1 MKKIRRKVN
10 KPLLYFVFFVFAS
23 VTVGYAA
30 LSTTLSIT
38 GKGTLSKNSWDIHFE
53 NLVIVDNG
61 ASAVTTAPTIDSTKT
76 KVSFNI
82 TLSKPGD
89 SYEFTV
95 DAVNKGTIDAMLSG
109 FSATSLTT
117 NQQKYLTYTVTYG
130 DGATI
135 STKDYLKKGTSET
148 IRVRVRFRDDLTA
161 TDLPSSAETLNLIAT
176 LTYVQADST
185 AKARS
190 TPSILCKRATT
201 LHTTMCQGAP
211 CLDAGYRIES
221 THLEVGKEITYGQL
235 GTSGKLAA
243 GDAFDCDVNGDGT
256 YDSSTERFYYLT
268 DLDSNTATL
277 IYYNF
282 TYGENNTNGLMPPS
296 IYYNNNNDLAYQTK
310 NGPVTAKNSLPSITD
325 WSNVSLVKPI
335 RNITNGSGTT
345 IVQNFSYS
353 GYAARLVSRNEI
365 LASCPNASTLNGVFA
380 CVFLLE
386 SSTFDSPSAIPP
398 LYILTETVYDD
409 STPYT
414 INAADGQLQNS
425 TSGGLKPV
433 IEVPKSRISY

>member
-61 ASAVTTAPTIDSTKT
+61 ASVVTTAPTIDSTKT

-89 SYEFTV
+89 TYEFTV

-117 NQQKYLTYTVTYG
+117 DQQKYLTYTVTYS

-148 IRVRVRFRDDLTA
+148 IRVRVRFKDDLSA
-161 TDLPSSAETLNLIAT
+161 TDLPSSAETLNLTAT
-176 LTYVQADST
+176 FVYVQADST
-185 AKARS
+185 AKERAK
-190 TPSILCKRATT
+190 PSILCIRDNTATSED
-201 LHTTMCQGAP
+201 LM
-211 CLDAGYRIES
+211 
-221 THLEVGKEITYGQL
+221 L
-235 GTSGKLAA
+235 GDKLY
-243 GDAFDCDVNGDGT
+243 CDVNGDGT
-256 YDSSTERFYYLT
+256 YNESTEIFYYLK
-268 DLDSNTATL
+268 DLDSDSTSAVL
-277 IYYNF
+277 IY
-282 TYGENNTNGLMPPS
+282 NNVTSSDYVAYSKTNTL
-296 IYYNNNNDLAYQTK
+296 
-310 NGPVTAKNSLPSITD
+310 NGPTIASKYLPTISE
-325 WSNVSLVKPI
+325 WPNVSLTKAI
-335 RNITNGSGTT
+335 RDIKSQDSDFIIKGFN
-345 IVQNFSYS
+345 YS
-353 GYAARLVSRNEI
+353 GYAARLPSLSEVESCANE
-365 LASCPNASTLNGVFA
+365 SNCPITGVIWLETPNTQSNALYLFA
-380 CVFLLE
+380 
-386 SSTFDSPSAIPP
+386 PSLGYNQIR
-398 LYILTETVYDD
+398 YDD
-409 STPYT
+409 V
-414 INAADGQLQNS
+414 
-425 TSGGLKPV
+425 TSLTASVMPV

>member
-53 NLVIVDNG
+53 NLVIVGNG

-117 NQQKYLTYTVTYG
+117 DQQKYLTYTVTYS

-148 IRVRVRFRDDLTA
+148 IRVRVRFKDDLSA
-161 TDLPSSAETLNLIAT
+161 TDLPSSAETLNLTAT
-176 LTYVQADST
+176 FVYVQADST
-185 AKARS
+185 AKERAK
-190 TPSILCKRATT
+190 PSILCIRDNTATSED
-201 LHTTMCQGAP
+201 LM
-211 CLDAGYRIES
+211 
-221 THLEVGKEITYGQL
+221 L
-235 GTSGKLAA
+235 GDKLY
-243 GDAFDCDVNGDGT
+243 CDVNGDGT
-256 YDSSTERFYYLT
+256 YNESTEIFYYLK
-268 DLDSNTATL
+268 DLDSDSTSAVL
-277 IYYNF
+277 IY
-282 TYGENNTNGLMPPS
+282 NNVTSSDYVAYSKTNTL
-296 IYYNNNNDLAYQTK
+296 
-310 NGPVTAKNSLPSITD
+310 NGPTIASKYLPTISE
-325 WSNVSLVKPI
+325 WPNVSLTKAI
-335 RNITNGSGTT
+335 RDIKSQDSDFIIKGFN
-345 IVQNFSYS
+345 YS
-353 GYAARLVSRNEI
+353 GYAARLPSLSEVESCANESNCPI
-365 LASCPNASTLNGVFA
+365 TGVIWLETPKTQSNALYLFAPSLGYNQIMDGDVTSLTASVM
-380 CVFLLE
+380 
-386 SSTFDSPSAIPP
+386 
-398 LYILTETVYDD
+398 
-409 STPYT
+409 
-414 INAADGQLQNS
+414 
-425 TSGGLKPV
+425 PV

>member
-89 SYEFTV
+89 TYEFTV

-117 NQQKYLTYTVTYG
+117 DQQKYLTYTVTYS

-148 IRVRVRFRDDLTA
+148 IRVRVRFKDDLTA
-161 TDLPSSAETLNLIAT
+161 TDLPSSAETLNLTAT
-176 LTYVQADST
+176 FVYVQADST
-185 AKARS
+185 AKERAK
-190 TPSILCKRATT
+190 PSILCIRDNTATSED
-201 LHTTMCQGAP
+201 LM
-211 CLDAGYRIES
+211 
-221 THLEVGKEITYGQL
+221 L
-235 GTSGKLAA
+235 GDKLY
-243 GDAFDCDVNGDGT
+243 CDVNGDGT
-256 YDSSTERFYYLT
+256 YNESTEIFYYLK
-268 DLDSNTATL
+268 DLDSDSTSAVL
-277 IYYNF
+277 IY
-282 TYGENNTNGLMPPS
+282 NNVTSSDYVAYSKTNTLNVPTIAS
-296 IYYNNNNDLAYQTK
+296 KY
-310 NGPVTAKNSLPSITD
+310 LPTISE
-325 WSNVSLVKPI
+325 WPNVSLTKAI
-335 RNITNGSGTT
+335 RDIKSPNSDFIIKGFN
-345 IVQNFSYS
+345 YS
-353 GYAARLVSRNEI
+353 GYAARLPSLSEVESCANESNCPI
-365 LASCPNASTLNGVFA
+365 TGVIWLETPKTQSNALYLFAPALGYNQIKDDDVTSLTASVM
-380 CVFLLE
+380 
-386 SSTFDSPSAIPP
+386 
-398 LYILTETVYDD
+398 
-409 STPYT
+409 
-414 INAADGQLQNS
+414 
-425 TSGGLKPV
+425 PV

>member
-61 ASAVTTAPTIDSTKT
+61 ASVVTTAPTIDSTKT

-89 SYEFTV
+89 TYEFTV

-117 NQQKYLTYTVTYG
+117 DQQKYLTYTVTYS

-148 IRVRVRFRDDLTA
+148 IRVRVRFKDDLTA
-161 TDLPSSAETLNLIAT
+161 TDLPSSAETLNLTAT
-176 LTYVQADST
+176 FVYVQADST
-185 AKARS
+185 AKERAK
-190 TPSILCKRATT
+190 PSILCIRDNTATSED
-201 LHTTMCQGAP
+201 LM
-211 CLDAGYRIES
+211 
-221 THLEVGKEITYGQL
+221 L
-235 GTSGKLAA
+235 GDKLY
-243 GDAFDCDVNGDGT
+243 CDVNGDGT
-256 YDSSTERFYYLT
+256 YNESTEIFYYLK
-268 DLDSNTATL
+268 DLDSDSTSAVL
-277 IYYNF
+277 IY
-282 TYGENNTNGLMPPS
+282 NNVTSPDYVAYSKTNTL
-296 IYYNNNNDLAYQTK
+296 
-310 NGPVTAKNSLPSITD
+310 NGPTIASKYLPTISE
-325 WSNVSLVKPI
+325 WPNVSLTKAI
-335 RNITNGSGTT
+335 RDIKSQDSDFIIKGFN
-345 IVQNFSYS
+345 YS
-353 GYAARLVSRNEI
+353 GYAARLPSLSEVESCANESNCPI
-365 LASCPNASTLNGVFA
+365 TGVIWLETPKTQSNALYLFAPSLGYNQIRDDDVTSLTASVM
-380 CVFLLE
+380 
-386 SSTFDSPSAIPP
+386 
-398 LYILTETVYDD
+398 
-409 STPYT
+409 
-414 INAADGQLQNS
+414 
-425 TSGGLKPV
+425 PV

>member
-61 ASAVTTAPTIDSTKT
+61 ASVVTTAPTIDSTKT

-89 SYEFTV
+89 TYEFTV

-117 NQQKYLTYTVTYG
+117 YQQKYLTYTVTYS

-148 IRVRVRFRDDLTA
+148 IRVRVRFKDDLTA
-161 TDLPSSAETLNLIAT
+161 TDLPSSAETLNLTAT
-176 LTYVQADST
+176 FVYVQADST
-185 AKARS
+185 AKERAK
-190 TPSILCKRATT
+190 PSILCIRDNTATSED
-201 LHTTMCQGAP
+201 LM
-211 CLDAGYRIES
+211 
-221 THLEVGKEITYGQL
+221 L
-235 GTSGKLAA
+235 GDKLY
-243 GDAFDCDVNGDGT
+243 CDVNGDGT
-256 YDSSTERFYYLT
+256 YNESTEIFYYLK
-268 DLDSNTATL
+268 DLDSDSTSAVL
-277 IYYNF
+277 IY
-282 TYGENNTNGLMPPS
+282 NNVTSPDYVAYSKTNTL
-296 IYYNNNNDLAYQTK
+296 
-310 NGPVTAKNSLPSITD
+310 NGPTIASKYLPTISE
-325 WSNVSLVKPI
+325 WPNVSLTKAI
-335 RNITNGSGTT
+335 RDIKSQDSDFIIKGFN
-345 IVQNFSYS
+345 YS
-353 GYAARLVSRNEI
+353 GYAARLPSLSEVESCANESNCPI
-365 LASCPNASTLNGVFA
+365 TGVIWLETPKTQSNALYLFAPSLGYNQIRDDDVTSLTASVM
-380 CVFLLE
+380 
-386 SSTFDSPSAIPP
+386 
-398 LYILTETVYDD
+398 
-409 STPYT
+409 
-414 INAADGQLQNS
+414 
-425 TSGGLKPV
+425 PV

>member
-61 ASAVTTAPTIDSTKT
+61 ASVVTTAPTIDSTKT

-89 SYEFTV
+89 TYEFTV

-117 NQQKYLTYTVTYG
+117 DQQKYLTYTVTYS

-148 IRVRVRFRDDLTA
+148 IRVRVRFKDDLSA
-161 TDLPSSAETLNLIAT
+161 TDLPSSAETLNLTAT
-176 LTYVQADST
+176 FVYVQADST
-185 AKARS
+185 AKERAK
-190 TPSILCKRATT
+190 PSILCIRDNTATSED
-201 LHTTMCQGAP
+201 LM
-211 CLDAGYRIES
+211 
-221 THLEVGKEITYGQL
+221 L
-235 GTSGKLAA
+235 GDKLY
-243 GDAFDCDVNGDGT
+243 CDVNGDGT
-256 YDSSTERFYYLT
+256 YNESTEIFYYLK
-268 DLDSNTATL
+268 DLDSDSTSAVL
-277 IYYNF
+277 IY
-282 TYGENNTNGLMPPS
+282 NNVTSSDYVAYSKTNTL
-296 IYYNNNNDLAYQTK
+296 
-310 NGPVTAKNSLPSITD
+310 NGPTIASKYLPTISE
-325 WSNVSLVKPI
+325 WPNVSLTKAI
-335 RNITNGSGTT
+335 RDIKSQDSDFIIKGFN
-345 IVQNFSYS
+345 YS
-353 GYAARLVSRNEI
+353 GYAARLPSLSEVESCANE
-365 LASCPNASTLNGVFA
+365 SNCPITGVIWLETPQTQSNALYLFA
-380 CVFLLE
+380 PALGYNQ
-386 SSTFDSPSAIPP
+386 IR
-398 LYILTETVYDD
+398 YDD
-409 STPYT
+409 V
-414 INAADGQLQNS
+414 
-425 TSGGLKPV
+425 TSLTASVMPV

>member
-61 ASAVTTAPTIDSTKT
+61 ASVVTTAPTIDSTKT

-117 NQQKYLTYTVTYG
+117 DQQKYLTYTVTYG

-148 IRVRVRFRDDLTA
+148 IRVRVRFKDDLTA
-161 TDLPSSAETLNLIAT
+161 TDLPSSAETLNLTAT
-176 LTYVQADST
+176 FVYVQADST
-185 AKARS
+185 AKERAK
-190 TPSILCKRATT
+190 PSILCIRDNTATSED
-201 LHTTMCQGAP
+201 LM
-211 CLDAGYRIES
+211 
-221 THLEVGKEITYGQL
+221 L
-235 GTSGKLAA
+235 GDKLY
-243 GDAFDCDVNGDGT
+243 CDVNGDGT
-256 YDSSTERFYYLT
+256 YNESTEIFYYLK
-268 DLDSNTATL
+268 DLDSDSTSAVL
-277 IYYNF
+277 IY
-282 TYGENNTNGLMPPS
+282 NNVTSPDYVAYSKTNTL
-296 IYYNNNNDLAYQTK
+296 
-310 NGPVTAKNSLPSITD
+310 NGPTIASKYLPTISE
-325 WSNVSLVKPI
+325 WPNVSLTKAI
-335 RNITNGSGTT
+335 RDIKSPNSDFIIKGFN
-345 IVQNFSYS
+345 YS
-353 GYAARLVSRNEI
+353 GYAARLPSLSEVESCANESNCPI
-365 LASCPNASTLNGVFA
+365 TGVIWLETPKTQSNALYLFAPALGYNQIRDDDVTSLTASVM
-380 CVFLLE
+380 
-386 SSTFDSPSAIPP
+386 
-398 LYILTETVYDD
+398 
-409 STPYT
+409 
-414 INAADGQLQNS
+414 
-425 TSGGLKPV
+425 PV

>member
-61 ASAVTTAPTIDSTKT
+61 ASVVTTAPTIDSTKT

-117 NQQKYLTYTVTYG
+117 NQQKYLTYTVTYS

-148 IRVRVRFRDDLTA
+148 IRVRVRFKDDLTA
-161 TDLPSSAETLNLIAT
+161 TDLPSSAETLNLTAT
-176 LTYVQADST
+176 FVYVQADST
-185 AKARS
+185 AKERAK
-190 TPSILCKRATT
+190 PSILCIRNNTATSED
-201 LHTTMCQGAP
+201 LM
-211 CLDAGYRIES
+211 
-221 THLEVGKEITYGQL
+221 L
-235 GTSGKLAA
+235 GDKLY
-243 GDAFDCDVNGDGT
+243 CDVNGDGT
-256 YDSSTERFYYLT
+256 YNESTEIFYYLK
-268 DLDSNTATL
+268 DLDSDSTSAVL
-277 IYYNF
+277 IY
-282 TYGENNTNGLMPPS
+282 NNVTSPDYVAYSKTNTL
-296 IYYNNNNDLAYQTK
+296 
-310 NGPVTAKNSLPSITD
+310 NGPTIASKYLPTISE
-325 WSNVSLVKPI
+325 WPNVSLTKAI
-335 RNITNGSGTT
+335 RDIKSQDSDFIIKGFN
-345 IVQNFSYS
+345 YS
-353 GYAARLVSRNEI
+353 GYAARLPSLSEVESCANE
-365 LASCPNASTLNGVFA
+365 SNCPITGVIWLETPKTQSNALYLFA
-380 CVFLLE
+380 
-386 SSTFDSPSAIPP
+386 PSLGYNQIR
-398 LYILTETVYDD
+398 YDD
-409 STPYT
+409 V
-414 INAADGQLQNS
+414 
-425 TSGGLKPV
+425 TSLTASVMPV

>member
-109 FSATSLTT
+109 FSTTSLTAD
-117 NQQKYLTYTVTYG
+117 QQKYLTYTVTYG

-148 IRVRVRFRDDLTA
+148 IRVKVRFKEDLTSA
-161 TDLPSSAETLNLIAT
+161 DLPSSAETLNLTAT
-176 LTYVQADST
+176 LVYVQADST

-190 TPSILCKRATT
+190 TPSILCKRA
-201 LHTTMCQGAP
+201 
-211 CLDAGYRIES
+211 DSS
-221 THLEVGKEITYGQL
+221 T
-235 GTSGKLAA
+235 GTSGTLTLL
-243 GDAFDCDVNGDGT
+243 DRFYCDVTGDGIYNT
-256 YDSSTERFYYLT
+256 TNEVFYYLKDLDSDSSTAVLLYT
-268 DLDSNTATL
+268 G
-277 IYYNF
+277 F
-282 TYGENNTNGLMPPS
+282 TYSGGIQYGKSDTLS
-296 IYYNNNNDLAYQTK
+296 
-310 NGPVTAKNSLPSITD
+310 GPTVARSYLPTVSD
-325 WSNVSLVKPI
+325 WPNVSLVKPI
-335 RNITNGSGTT
+335 RDIKSQDGSI
-345 IVQNFSYS
+345 IVKNFNYS
-353 GYAARLVSRNEI
+353 GYAARLPSINDILPCANNSGDCPSNNENVYAVWLEDI
-365 LASCPNASTLNGVFA
+365 YDKNNAYYYFIPMGTVQIRHNSYDSITKMVAGV
-380 CVFLLE
+380 
-386 SSTFDSPSAIPP
+386 
-398 LYILTETVYDD
+398 
-409 STPYT
+409 
-414 INAADGQLQNS
+414 
-425 TSGGLKPV
+425 KPV
-433 IEVPKSRISY
+433 IEVPKVRISY

>member
-61 ASAVTTAPTIDSTKT
+61 ASVVTTAPTIDSTKT

-117 NQQKYLTYTVTYG
+117 DQQKYLTYTVTYG

-148 IRVRVRFRDDLTA
+148 IRVRVRFKDDLTA
-161 TDLPSSAETLNLIAT
+161 TDLPSSAETLNLTAT
-176 LTYVQADST
+176 FVYVQADST
-185 AKARS
+185 AKERAK
-190 TPSILCKRATT
+190 PSILCIRDNTATSED
-201 LHTTMCQGAP
+201 LM
-211 CLDAGYRIES
+211 
-221 THLEVGKEITYGQL
+221 L
-235 GTSGKLAA
+235 GDKLY
-243 GDAFDCDVNGDGT
+243 CDVNGDGT
-256 YDSSTERFYYLT
+256 YNESTEIFYYLK
-268 DLDSNTATL
+268 DLDSDSTSAVL
-277 IYYNF
+277 IY
-282 TYGENNTNGLMPPS
+282 NNVTSPDYVAYSKTNTL
-296 IYYNNNNDLAYQTK
+296 
-310 NGPVTAKNSLPSITD
+310 NGPTIASKYLPTISE
-325 WSNVSLVKPI
+325 WPNVSLTKAI
-335 RNITNGSGTT
+335 RDIKSPNSDFIIKGFN
-345 IVQNFSYS
+345 YS
-353 GYAARLVSRNEI
+353 GYAARLPSLSEVESCANE
-365 LASCPNASTLNGVFA
+365 SNCPITGVIWLETPKTQSNALYLFA
-380 CVFLLE
+380 PALGYNQ
-386 SSTFDSPSAIPP
+386 IR
-398 LYILTETVYDD
+398 YDD
-409 STPYT
+409 V
-414 INAADGQLQNS
+414 
-425 TSGGLKPV
+425 TSLTASVMPV

>member
-61 ASAVTTAPTIDSTKT
+61 ASVVTTAPTIDSTKT

-89 SYEFTV
+89 TYEFTV

-117 NQQKYLTYTVTYG
+117 DQQKYLTYTVTYS

-148 IRVRVRFRDDLTA
+148 IRVRVRFKDDLSA
-161 TDLPSSAETLNLIAT
+161 TDLPSSAETLNLTAT
-176 LTYVQADST
+176 FVYVQADST
-185 AKARS
+185 AKERAK
-190 TPSILCKRATT
+190 PSILCIRDNTATSED
-201 LHTTMCQGAP
+201 LM
-211 CLDAGYRIES
+211 
-221 THLEVGKEITYGQL
+221 L
-235 GTSGKLAA
+235 GDKLY
-243 GDAFDCDVNGDGT
+243 CDVNGDGT
-256 YDSSTERFYYLT
+256 YNESTEIFYYLK
-268 DLDSNTATL
+268 DLDSDSTSAVL
-277 IYYNF
+277 IY
-282 TYGENNTNGLMPPS
+282 NNVTSSDYVAYSKTNTL
-296 IYYNNNNDLAYQTK
+296 
-310 NGPVTAKNSLPSITD
+310 NGPTIASKYLPTISE
-325 WSNVSLVKPI
+325 WPNVSLTKAI
-335 RNITNGSGTT
+335 RDIKSQDSDFIIKGFN
-345 IVQNFSYS
+345 YS
-353 GYAARLVSRNEI
+353 GYAARLPSLSEVESCANE
-365 LASCPNASTLNGVFA
+365 SNCPITGVIWLETPNTQSNALYLFA
-380 CVFLLE
+380 PALGYNQ
-386 SSTFDSPSAIPP
+386 IK
-398 LYILTETVYDD
+398 YDD
-409 STPYT
+409 V
-414 INAADGQLQNS
+414 
-425 TSGGLKPV
+425 TSLTASVMPV

>member
-61 ASAVTTAPTIDSTKT
+61 ASVVTTAPTIDSTKT

-89 SYEFTV
+89 TYEFTV

-117 NQQKYLTYTVTYG
+117 DQQKYLTYTVTYS

-148 IRVRVRFRDDLTA
+148 IRVRVRFKDDLSA
-161 TDLPSSAETLNLIAT
+161 TDLPSSAETLNLTAT
-176 LTYVQADST
+176 FVYVQADST
-185 AKARS
+185 AKERAK
-190 TPSILCKRATT
+190 PSILCIRDNTATSED
-201 LHTTMCQGAP
+201 LM
-211 CLDAGYRIES
+211 
-221 THLEVGKEITYGQL
+221 L
-235 GTSGKLAA
+235 GDKLY
-243 GDAFDCDVNGDGT
+243 CDVNGDGT
-256 YDSSTERFYYLT
+256 YNESTEIFYYLK
-268 DLDSNTATL
+268 DLDSDSTSAVL
-277 IYYNF
+277 IY
-282 TYGENNTNGLMPPS
+282 NNVTSSDYVAYSKTNTL
-296 IYYNNNNDLAYQTK
+296 
-310 NGPVTAKNSLPSITD
+310 NGPTIASKYLPTISE
-325 WSNVSLVKPI
+325 WPNVSLTKAI
-335 RNITNGSGTT
+335 RDIKSQDSDFIIKGFN
-345 IVQNFSYS
+345 YS
-353 GYAARLVSRNEI
+353 GYAARLPSLSEVESCANESNCPI
-365 LASCPNASTLNGVFA
+365 TGVIWLETPKTQSNALYLFAPSLGYNQIRDDDVTSLTASV
-380 CVFLLE
+380 
-386 SSTFDSPSAIPP
+386 I
-398 LYILTETVYDD
+398 
-409 STPYT
+409 
-414 INAADGQLQNS
+414 
-425 TSGGLKPV
+425 PV

>member
-61 ASAVTTAPTIDSTKT
+61 ASVVTTAPTIDSTKT

-117 NQQKYLTYTVTYG
+117 DQQKYLTYTVTYG

-148 IRVRVRFRDDLTA
+148 IRVRVRFKDDLSA
-161 TDLPSSAETLNLIAT
+161 TDLPSSAETLNLTAT
-176 LTYVQADST
+176 FVYVQADST
-185 AKARS
+185 AKERAK
-190 TPSILCKRATT
+190 PSILCIRDNTATSED
-201 LHTTMCQGAP
+201 LM
-211 CLDAGYRIES
+211 
-221 THLEVGKEITYGQL
+221 L
-235 GTSGKLAA
+235 GDKLY
-243 GDAFDCDVNGDGT
+243 CDVNGDGT
-256 YDSSTERFYYLT
+256 YNESTEIFYYLK
-268 DLDSNTATL
+268 DLDSDSTSAVL
-277 IYYNF
+277 IY
-282 TYGENNTNGLMPPS
+282 NNVTSSDYVAYSKTNTL
-296 IYYNNNNDLAYQTK
+296 
-310 NGPVTAKNSLPSITD
+310 NGPTIASKYLPTISE
-325 WSNVSLVKPI
+325 WPNVSLTKAI
-335 RNITNGSGTT
+335 RDIKSQDSDFIIKGFN
-345 IVQNFSYS
+345 YS
-353 GYAARLVSRNEI
+353 GYAARLPSLSEVESCANESNCPI
-365 LASCPNASTLNGVFA
+365 TGVIWLETPKTQSNALYLFAPSLGYNQIRDDDVTSLTASVM
-380 CVFLLE
+380 
-386 SSTFDSPSAIPP
+386 
-398 LYILTETVYDD
+398 
-409 STPYT
+409 
-414 INAADGQLQNS
+414 
-425 TSGGLKPV
+425 PV

>member
-61 ASAVTTAPTIDSTKT
+61 ASVVTTAPTIDSTKT

-89 SYEFTV
+89 TYEFTV

-117 NQQKYLTYTVTYG
+117 DQQKYLTYTVTYS

-148 IRVRVRFRDDLTA
+148 IRVRVRFKDDLTA
-161 TDLPSSAETLNLIAT
+161 TDLPSSAETLNLTAT
-176 LTYVQADST
+176 FVYVQADST
-185 AKARS
+185 AKERAK
-190 TPSILCKRATT
+190 PSILCIRDNTATSED
-201 LHTTMCQGAP
+201 LM
-211 CLDAGYRIES
+211 
-221 THLEVGKEITYGQL
+221 L
-235 GTSGKLAA
+235 GDKLY
-243 GDAFDCDVNGDGT
+243 CDVNGDGT
-256 YDSSTERFYYLT
+256 YNESTEIFYYLK
-268 DLDSNTATL
+268 DLDSDFTSAVL
-277 IYYNF
+277 IY
-282 TYGENNTNGLMPPS
+282 NNVTSPYYVAYSKTNTL
-296 IYYNNNNDLAYQTK
+296 
-310 NGPVTAKNSLPSITD
+310 NGPTIASKYLPTISE
-325 WSNVSLVKPI
+325 WPNVSLTKAI
-335 RNITNGSGTT
+335 RDIKSQDSDFIIKGFN
-345 IVQNFSYS
+345 YS
-353 GYAARLVSRNEI
+353 GYAARLPSLSEVESCANE
-365 LASCPNASTLNGVFA
+365 SNCPITGVIWLETPQTQSNALYLFA
-380 CVFLLE
+380 PALGYNQ
-386 SSTFDSPSAIPP
+386 IR
-398 LYILTETVYDD
+398 YDD
-409 STPYT
+409 V
-414 INAADGQLQNS
+414 
-425 TSGGLKPV
+425 TSLTASVMPV

>member
-89 SYEFTV
+89 TYEFTV

-109 FSATSLTT
+109 FSVTSLTT
-117 NQQKYLTYTVTYG
+117 DQQKYLTYTVTYS

-148 IRVRVRFRDDLTA
+148 IRVRVRFKDDLTA
-161 TDLPSSAETLNLIAT
+161 TDLPSSAETLNLTAT
-176 LTYVQADST
+176 FVYVQADST
-185 AKARS
+185 AKERAK
-190 TPSILCKRATT
+190 PSILCIRDNTATSED
-201 LHTTMCQGAP
+201 LM
-211 CLDAGYRIES
+211 
-221 THLEVGKEITYGQL
+221 L
-235 GTSGKLAA
+235 GDKLY
-243 GDAFDCDVNGDGT
+243 CDVNGDGT
-256 YDSSTERFYYLT
+256 YNESTEIFYYLK
-268 DLDSNTATL
+268 DLDSDSTSAVL
-277 IYYNF
+277 IY
-282 TYGENNTNGLMPPS
+282 NNVTSSDYVAYSKTNTL
-296 IYYNNNNDLAYQTK
+296 
-310 NGPVTAKNSLPSITD
+310 NGPTIASKYLPTISE
-325 WSNVSLVKPI
+325 WPNVSLTKAI
-335 RNITNGSGTT
+335 RDIKSPNSDFIIKGFN
-345 IVQNFSYS
+345 YS
-353 GYAARLVSRNEI
+353 GYAARLPSLSEVESCANESNCPI
-365 LASCPNASTLNGVFA
+365 TGVIWLETPKTQSNALYLFAPALGYNQIRDDDVTSLTASVM
-380 CVFLLE
+380 
-386 SSTFDSPSAIPP
+386 
-398 LYILTETVYDD
+398 
-409 STPYT
+409 
-414 INAADGQLQNS
+414 
-425 TSGGLKPV
+425 PV

>member
-61 ASAVTTAPTIDSTKT
+61 ASVVTTAPTIDSTKT

-89 SYEFTV
+89 TYEFTV

-117 NQQKYLTYTVTYG
+117 NQQKYLTYTVTYS

-148 IRVRVRFRDDLTA
+148 IRVRVRFKDDLTA
-161 TDLPSSAETLNLIAT
+161 TDLPSSAETLNLTAT
-176 LTYVQADST
+176 FVYVQADST
-185 AKARS
+185 AKERAK
-190 TPSILCKRATT
+190 PSILCIRDNTATSED
-201 LHTTMCQGAP
+201 LM
-211 CLDAGYRIES
+211 
-221 THLEVGKEITYGQL
+221 L
-235 GTSGKLAA
+235 GDKLY
-243 GDAFDCDVNGDGT
+243 CDVNGDGT
-256 YDSSTERFYYLT
+256 YNESTEIFYYLK
-268 DLDSNTATL
+268 DLDSDSTSAVL
-277 IYYNF
+277 IY
-282 TYGENNTNGLMPPS
+282 NNVTSPDYVAYSKTNTL
-296 IYYNNNNDLAYQTK
+296 
-310 NGPVTAKNSLPSITD
+310 NGPTIASKYLPTISE
-325 WSNVSLVKPI
+325 WPNVSLTKAI
-335 RNITNGSGTT
+335 RDIKSQDSDFIIKGFN
-345 IVQNFSYS
+345 YS
-353 GYAARLVSRNEI
+353 GYAARLPSLSEVESCANE
-365 LASCPNASTLNGVFA
+365 SNCPITGVIWLETPKTQSNALYLFA
-380 CVFLLE
+380 
-386 SSTFDSPSAIPP
+386 PSLGYNQIR
-398 LYILTETVYDD
+398 YDD
-409 STPYT
+409 V
-414 INAADGQLQNS
+414 
-425 TSGGLKPV
+425 TSLTASVMPV

>member
-89 SYEFTV
+89 TYEFTV

-117 NQQKYLTYTVTYG
+117 DQQKYLTYTVTYS

-148 IRVRVRFRDDLTA
+148 IRVRVRFKDDLTA
-161 TDLPSSAETLNLIAT
+161 TDLPSSAETLNLTAT
-176 LTYVQADST
+176 FVYVQADST
-185 AKARS
+185 AKERAK
-190 TPSILCKRATT
+190 PSILCIRDNTATSED
-201 LHTTMCQGAP
+201 LM
-211 CLDAGYRIES
+211 
-221 THLEVGKEITYGQL
+221 L
-235 GTSGKLAA
+235 GDKLY
-243 GDAFDCDVNGDGT
+243 CDVNGDGT
-256 YDSSTERFYYLT
+256 YNESTEIFYYLK
-268 DLDSNTATL
+268 DLDSDSTSAVL
-277 IYYNF
+277 IY
-282 TYGENNTNGLMPPS
+282 NNVTSSDYVAYSKTNTL
-296 IYYNNNNDLAYQTK
+296 
-310 NGPVTAKNSLPSITD
+310 NGPTIASKYLPTISE
-325 WSNVSLVKPI
+325 WPNVSLTKAI
-335 RNITNGSGTT
+335 RDIKSPNSDFIIKGFN
-345 IVQNFSYS
+345 YS
-353 GYAARLVSRNEI
+353 GYAARLPSLSEVESCANESNCPI
-365 LASCPNASTLNGVFA
+365 TGVIWLETPNTQSNALYLFAPVLGYNQIRDDDVTSLTASVM
-380 CVFLLE
+380 
-386 SSTFDSPSAIPP
+386 
-398 LYILTETVYDD
+398 
-409 STPYT
+409 
-414 INAADGQLQNS
+414 
-425 TSGGLKPV
+425 PV

>member
-61 ASAVTTAPTIDSTKT
+61 ASVVTTAPTIDSTKT

-89 SYEFTV
+89 TYEFTV

-117 NQQKYLTYTVTYG
+117 DQQKYLTYTVTYS

-148 IRVRVRFRDDLTA
+148 IRVRVRFKDDLTA
-161 TDLPSSAETLNLIAT
+161 TDLPSSAETLNLTAT
-176 LTYVQADST
+176 FVYVQADST
-185 AKARS
+185 AKERAK
-190 TPSILCKRATT
+190 PSILCIRDNTATSED
-201 LHTTMCQGAP
+201 LM
-211 CLDAGYRIES
+211 
-221 THLEVGKEITYGQL
+221 L
-235 GTSGKLAA
+235 GDKLY
-243 GDAFDCDVNGDGT
+243 CDVNGDGT
-256 YDSSTERFYYLT
+256 YNESTEIFYYLK
-268 DLDSNTATL
+268 DLDSDSTSAVL
-277 IYYNF
+277 IY
-282 TYGENNTNGLMPPS
+282 NNVTSSDYVAYSKTNTL
-296 IYYNNNNDLAYQTK
+296 
-310 NGPVTAKNSLPSITD
+310 NGPTIASKYLPTISE
-325 WSNVSLVKPI
+325 WPNVSLTKAI
-335 RNITNGSGTT
+335 RDIKSPNSDFIIKGFN
-345 IVQNFSYS
+345 YS
-353 GYAARLVSRNEI
+353 GYAARLPSLSEVESCANESNCPI
-365 LASCPNASTLNGVFA
+365 TGVIWLETPKTQSNALYLFAPALGYNQIMDDDVTSLTASVM
-380 CVFLLE
+380 
-386 SSTFDSPSAIPP
+386 
-398 LYILTETVYDD
+398 
-409 STPYT
+409 
-414 INAADGQLQNS
+414 
-425 TSGGLKPV
+425 PV

>member
-61 ASAVTTAPTIDSTKT
+61 ASVVTTAPTIDSTKT

-89 SYEFTV
+89 TYEFTV

-117 NQQKYLTYTVTYG
+117 DQQKYLTYTVTYS

-148 IRVRVRFRDDLTA
+148 IRVRVRFRDDLTSA
-161 TDLPSSAETLNLIAT
+161 DLPSSAETLNLTAT
-176 LTYVQADST
+176 LVYVQADST
-185 AKARS
+185 AKERAK
-190 TPSILCKRATT
+190 PSILCIRDNTATSED
-201 LHTTMCQGAP
+201 LM
-211 CLDAGYRIES
+211 
-221 THLEVGKEITYGQL
+221 L
-235 GTSGKLAA
+235 GDKLY
-243 GDAFDCDVNGDGT
+243 CDVNGDGT
-256 YDSSTERFYYLT
+256 YNESTEIFYYLK
-268 DLDSNTATL
+268 DLDSDSTSAVL
-277 IYYNF
+277 IY
-282 TYGENNTNGLMPPS
+282 NNVTSSDYVAYSKTNTL
-296 IYYNNNNDLAYQTK
+296 
-310 NGPVTAKNSLPSITD
+310 NGPTIASKYLPTISE
-325 WSNVSLVKPI
+325 WPNVSLTKAI
-335 RNITNGSGTT
+335 RDIKSQDSDFIIKGFN
-345 IVQNFSYS
+345 YS
-353 GYAARLVSRNEI
+353 GYAARLPSLSEVESCANESNCPI
-365 LASCPNASTLNGVFA
+365 TGVIWLETPKTQSNALYLFAPSLGYNQIRYGDVTSLTASVM
-380 CVFLLE
+380 
-386 SSTFDSPSAIPP
+386 
-398 LYILTETVYDD
+398 
-409 STPYT
+409 
-414 INAADGQLQNS
+414 
-425 TSGGLKPV
+425 PV

>member
-89 SYEFTV
+89 TYEFTV

-117 NQQKYLTYTVTYG
+117 DQQKYLTYTVTYS

-148 IRVRVRFRDDLTA
+148 IRVRVRFKDDLTA
-161 TDLPSSAETLNLIAT
+161 TDLPSSAETLNLTAT
-176 LTYVQADST
+176 FVYVQADST
-185 AKARS
+185 AKERAK
-190 TPSILCKRATT
+190 PSILCIRDNTATSED
-201 LHTTMCQGAP
+201 LM
-211 CLDAGYRIES
+211 
-221 THLEVGKEITYGQL
+221 L
-235 GTSGKLAA
+235 GDKLY
-243 GDAFDCDVNGDGT
+243 CDVNGDGT
-256 YDSSTERFYYLT
+256 YNESTEIFYYLK
-268 DLDSNTATL
+268 DLDSDSTSAVL
-277 IYYNF
+277 IY
-282 TYGENNTNGLMPPS
+282 NNVTSSDYVAYSKTNTL
-296 IYYNNNNDLAYQTK
+296 
-310 NGPVTAKNSLPSITD
+310 NGPTIASKYLPTISE
-325 WSNVSLVKPI
+325 WPNVSLTKAI
-335 RNITNGSGTT
+335 RDIKSPNSDFIIKGFN
-345 IVQNFSYS
+345 YS
-353 GYAARLVSRNEI
+353 GYAARLPSLSEVESCANE
-365 LASCPNASTLNGVFA
+365 SNCPITGVIWLETPNTQSNALYLFA
-380 CVFLLE
+380 PALGHNQ
-386 SSTFDSPSAIPP
+386 IR
-398 LYILTETVYDD
+398 YDD
-409 STPYT
+409 V
-414 INAADGQLQNS
+414 
-425 TSGGLKPV
+425 TSLTASVMPV

>member
-89 SYEFTV
+89 TYEFTV

-117 NQQKYLTYTVTYG
+117 DQQKYLTYTVTYS

-148 IRVRVRFRDDLTA
+148 IRVRVRFKDDLTA
-161 TDLPSSAETLNLIAT
+161 TDLPSSAETLNLTAT
-176 LTYVQADST
+176 FVYVQADST
-185 AKARS
+185 AKERAK
-190 TPSILCKRATT
+190 PSILCIRDNTATSED
-201 LHTTMCQGAP
+201 LM
-211 CLDAGYRIES
+211 
-221 THLEVGKEITYGQL
+221 L
-235 GTSGKLAA
+235 GDKLY
-243 GDAFDCDVNGDGT
+243 CDVNGDGT
-256 YDSSTERFYYLT
+256 YNESTEIFYYLK
-268 DLDSNTATL
+268 DLDSDSTSAVL
-277 IYYNF
+277 IY
-282 TYGENNTNGLMPPS
+282 NNVTSSDYVAYSKTNTL
-296 IYYNNNNDLAYQTK
+296 
-310 NGPVTAKNSLPSITD
+310 NGPTIASKYLPTISE
-325 WSNVSLVKPI
+325 WPNVSLTKAI
-335 RNITNGSGTT
+335 RDIKSPNSDFIIKGFN
-345 IVQNFSYS
+345 YS
-353 GYAARLVSRNEI
+353 GYAARLPSLSEVESCANESNCPI
-365 LASCPNASTLNGVFA
+365 TGVIWLETPKTQSNALYLFASALGYNQIRDDDVTSLTASVM
-380 CVFLLE
+380 
-386 SSTFDSPSAIPP
+386 
-398 LYILTETVYDD
+398 
-409 STPYT
+409 
-414 INAADGQLQNS
+414 
-425 TSGGLKPV
+425 PV

>member
-76 KVSFNI
+76 KISFNI

-89 SYEFTV
+89 TYEFTV

-109 FSATSLTT
+109 FSTTSLTT
-117 NQQKYLTYTVTYG
+117 DQQKYLTYTVTYS

-148 IRVRVRFRDDLTA
+148 IRVKVRFKEDLTSA
-161 TDLPSSAETLNLIAT
+161 DLPSSAETLNLTAT
-176 LTYVQADST
+176 LIYVQADST

-190 TPSILCKRATT
+190 TPSILCKRATK
-201 LHTTMCQGAP
+201 LHVEICGLGSP
-211 CLDAGYRIES
+211 CSD
-221 THLEVGKEITYGQL
+221 VGHGRTGIPYGQL
-235 GTSGKLAA
+235 GTPGKLTA

-256 YDSSTERFYYLT
+256 YDASSERFYYLT
-268 DLDSNTATL
+268 DLNSNTAIL
-277 IYYNF
+277 IYYFYTYNGYN
-282 TYGENNTNGLMPPS
+282 TYGNAPNV
-296 IYYNNNNDLAYQTK
+296 YYNSNYLPSFYTK
-310 NGPVTAKNSLPSITD
+310 AGPVTAVLSLPKESE
-325 WSNVSLVKPI
+325 WPNVSLVNPI
-335 RNITNGSGTT
+335 RNITNGNGTVVVSG
-345 IVQNFSYS
+345 FSYS
-353 GYAARLVSRNEI
+353 GYAARLPSKNEI
-365 LASCPNASTLNGVFA
+365 VASCPTSETLYGIDK
-380 CVFLLE
+380 CQFLLE
-386 SSTFDSPSAIPP
+386 NSSYYSTGHPIKDIM
-398 LYILTETVYDD
+398 TETIDND
-409 STPYT
+409 SAVWT
-414 INAADGQLQNS
+414 INVAGRQMQSAVYA
-425 TSGGLKPV
+425 GLKPV
-433 IEVPKSRISY
+433 IEVAKTRMSY

>member
-89 SYEFTV
+89 TYEFTV

-117 NQQKYLTYTVTYG
+117 DQQKYLTYTVTYS

-148 IRVRVRFRDDLTA
+148 IRVRVRFKDDLTA
-161 TDLPSSAETLNLIAT
+161 TDLPSSAETLNLTAT
-176 LTYVQADST
+176 FVYVQADST
-185 AKARS
+185 AKERAK
-190 TPSILCKRATT
+190 PSILCIRDNTATSED
-201 LHTTMCQGAP
+201 LM
-211 CLDAGYRIES
+211 
-221 THLEVGKEITYGQL
+221 L
-235 GTSGKLAA
+235 GDKLY
-243 GDAFDCDVNGDGT
+243 CDVNGDGT
-256 YDSSTERFYYLT
+256 YNESTEIFYYLK
-268 DLDSNTATL
+268 DLDSDSTSAVL
-277 IYYNF
+277 IY
-282 TYGENNTNGLMPPS
+282 NNVTSSDYVAYSKTNTL
-296 IYYNNNNDLAYQTK
+296 
-310 NGPVTAKNSLPSITD
+310 NGPTIASKYLPTISE
-325 WSNVSLVKPI
+325 WPNVSLTKAI
-335 RNITNGSGTT
+335 RDIKSPNSDFIIKGFN
-345 IVQNFSYS
+345 YS
-353 GYAARLVSRNEI
+353 GYAARLPSLSEVESCANESNCPI
-365 LASCPNASTLNGVFA
+365 TGVIWLKTPKTQSNALYLFAPALGYNQIRDDDVTSLTASVM
-380 CVFLLE
+380 
-386 SSTFDSPSAIPP
+386 
-398 LYILTETVYDD
+398 
-409 STPYT
+409 
-414 INAADGQLQNS
+414 
-425 TSGGLKPV
+425 PV

>member
-61 ASAVTTAPTIDSTKT
+61 ASVVTTAPTIDSTKT

-89 SYEFTV
+89 TYEFTV

-117 NQQKYLTYTVTYG
+117 DQQKYLTYTVTYS
-130 DGATI
+130 DGATT

-161 TDLPSSAETLNLIAT
+161 TDLPSSAETLNLTAT

-185 AKARS
+185 AQTRTK
-190 TPSILCKRATT
+190 PSLLCKRGTNVT
-201 LHTTMCQGAP
+201 
-211 CLDAGYRIES
+211 
-221 THLEVGKEITYGQL
+221 
-235 GTSGKLAA
+235 TSGKLTLA
-243 GDAFDCDVNGDGT
+243 DEFYCDVNGDGT
-256 YDSSTERFYYLT
+256 ADSSTEVFYYIT
-268 DLDSNTATL
+268 DLDSNTAVL
-277 IYYNF
+277 L
-282 TYGENNTNGLMPPS
+282 YGSYTSSGYVKYGANVN
-296 IYYNNNNDLAYQTK
+296 
-310 NGPVTAKNSLPSITD
+310 NGPTIARSYLPTTSD
-325 WSNVSLVKPI
+325 WSNVSLSNPV
-335 RNITNGSGTT
+335 RNISN
-345 IVQNFSYS
+345 IVNFSYS
-353 GYAARLVSRNEI
+353 GYAARLPSKSEI
-365 LASCPNASTLNGVFA
+365 ELCVNNNIVFSPGASGTDYRVFWLEDIYDQNNAYYLYNQTYEAHFIRYQNISTG
-380 CVFLLE
+380 
-386 SSTFDSPSAIPP
+386 T
-398 LYILTETVYDD
+398 
-409 STPYT
+409 
-414 INAADGQLQNS
+414 AAV
-425 TSGGLKPV
+425 KPV

>member
-61 ASAVTTAPTIDSTKT
+61 ASVVTTAPTIDSTKT

-89 SYEFTV
+89 TYEFTV

-117 NQQKYLTYTVTYG
+117 YQQKYLTYTVTYS

-148 IRVRVRFRDDLTA
+148 IRVRVRFKDDLTA
-161 TDLPSSAETLNLIAT
+161 TDLPSSAETLNLTAT
-176 LTYVQADST
+176 FVYVQADST
-185 AKARS
+185 AKERAK
-190 TPSILCKRATT
+190 PSILCIRDNTATSED
-201 LHTTMCQGAP
+201 LM
-211 CLDAGYRIES
+211 
-221 THLEVGKEITYGQL
+221 L
-235 GTSGKLAA
+235 GDKLY
-243 GDAFDCDVNGDGT
+243 CDVNGDGT
-256 YDSSTERFYYLT
+256 YNESTEIFYYLK
-268 DLDSNTATL
+268 DLDSDSTSAVL
-277 IYYNF
+277 IY
-282 TYGENNTNGLMPPS
+282 NNVTSPDYVAYSKTNTL
-296 IYYNNNNDLAYQTK
+296 
-310 NGPVTAKNSLPSITD
+310 NGPTIASKYLPTISE
-325 WSNVSLVKPI
+325 WPNVSLTKAI
-335 RNITNGSGTT
+335 RDIKSQDSDFIIKGFN
-345 IVQNFSYS
+345 YS
-353 GYAARLVSRNEI
+353 GYAARLPSLSEVESCANESNCPI
-365 LASCPNASTLNGVFA
+365 TGVIWLETPKTQSNALYLFAPALGYNQIRDDDVTSLTASVM
-380 CVFLLE
+380 
-386 SSTFDSPSAIPP
+386 
-398 LYILTETVYDD
+398 
-409 STPYT
+409 
-414 INAADGQLQNS
+414 
-425 TSGGLKPV
+425 PV

>member
-89 SYEFTV
+89 TYEFTV

-117 NQQKYLTYTVTYG
+117 DQQKYLTYTVTYS

-148 IRVRVRFRDDLTA
+148 IRVRVRFKDDLTA
-161 TDLPSSAETLNLIAT
+161 TDLPSSAETLNLTAT
-176 LTYVQADST
+176 FVYVQADST
-185 AKARS
+185 AKERAK
-190 TPSILCKRATT
+190 PSILCIRDNTATSED
-201 LHTTMCQGAP
+201 LM
-211 CLDAGYRIES
+211 
-221 THLEVGKEITYGQL
+221 L
-235 GTSGKLAA
+235 GDKLY
-243 GDAFDCDVNGDGT
+243 CDVNGDGT
-256 YDSSTERFYYLT
+256 YNESTEIFYYLK
-268 DLDSNTATL
+268 DLDSDSTSAVL
-277 IYYNF
+277 IY
-282 TYGENNTNGLMPPS
+282 NNVTSSDYVAYSKTNTL
-296 IYYNNNNDLAYQTK
+296 
-310 NGPVTAKNSLPSITD
+310 NGPTIASKYLPTISE
-325 WSNVSLVKPI
+325 WPNVSLTKAI
-335 RNITNGSGTT
+335 RDIKSPNSDFIIKGFN
-345 IVQNFSYS
+345 YS
-353 GYAARLVSRNEI
+353 GYAARLPSLSEVESCANESNCPI
-365 LASCPNASTLNGVFA
+365 TGVIWLETPNTQSNALYLFAPALGYNQIRDDDVTSLTASV
-380 CVFLLE
+380 
-386 SSTFDSPSAIPP
+386 I
-398 LYILTETVYDD
+398 
-409 STPYT
+409 
-414 INAADGQLQNS
+414 
-425 TSGGLKPV
+425 PV

>member
-53 NLVIVDNG
+53 NLVIVGNG

-117 NQQKYLTYTVTYG
+117 DQQKYLTYTVTYS

-148 IRVRVRFRDDLTA
+148 IRVRVRFKDDLTA
-161 TDLPSSAETLNLIAT
+161 TDLPSSAETLNLTAT
-176 LTYVQADST
+176 FVYVQADST
-185 AKARS
+185 AKERAK
-190 TPSILCKRATT
+190 PSILCIRDNTATSED
-201 LHTTMCQGAP
+201 LM
-211 CLDAGYRIES
+211 
-221 THLEVGKEITYGQL
+221 L
-235 GTSGKLAA
+235 GDKLY
-243 GDAFDCDVNGDGT
+243 CDVNGDGT
-256 YDSSTERFYYLT
+256 YNESTEIFYYLK
-268 DLDSNTATL
+268 DLDSDSTSAVL
-277 IYYNF
+277 IY
-282 TYGENNTNGLMPPS
+282 NNVTSSDYVAYSKTNTL
-296 IYYNNNNDLAYQTK
+296 
-310 NGPVTAKNSLPSITD
+310 NGPTIASKYLPTISE
-325 WSNVSLVKPI
+325 WPNVSLTKAI
-335 RNITNGSGTT
+335 RDIKSPNSDFIIKGFN
-345 IVQNFSYS
+345 YS
-353 GYAARLVSRNEI
+353 GYAARLPSLSEVESCANESNCPI
-365 LASCPNASTLNGVFA
+365 TGVIWLETPKTQSNALYLFAPALGYNQIRDDDVTSLTASVM
-380 CVFLLE
+380 
-386 SSTFDSPSAIPP
+386 
-398 LYILTETVYDD
+398 
-409 STPYT
+409 
-414 INAADGQLQNS
+414 
-425 TSGGLKPV
+425 PV

>member
-61 ASAVTTAPTIDSTKT
+61 ASVVTTAPTIDSTKT

-89 SYEFTV
+89 TYEFTV

-117 NQQKYLTYTVTYG
+117 DQQKYLTYTVTYS

-148 IRVRVRFRDDLTA
+148 IRVRVRFKDDLSA
-161 TDLPSSAETLNLIAT
+161 TDLPSSAETLNLTAT
-176 LTYVQADST
+176 FVYVQADST
-185 AKARS
+185 AKERAK
-190 TPSILCKRATT
+190 PSILCIRDNTATSED
-201 LHTTMCQGAP
+201 LM
-211 CLDAGYRIES
+211 
-221 THLEVGKEITYGQL
+221 L
-235 GTSGKLAA
+235 GDKLY
-243 GDAFDCDVNGDGT
+243 CDVNGDGT
-256 YDSSTERFYYLT
+256 YNESTEIFYYLK
-268 DLDSNTATL
+268 DLDSDSTSAVL
-277 IYYNF
+277 IY
-282 TYGENNTNGLMPPS
+282 NNVTSSDYVAYSKTNTL
-296 IYYNNNNDLAYQTK
+296 
-310 NGPVTAKNSLPSITD
+310 NGPTIASKYLPTISE
-325 WSNVSLVKPI
+325 WPNVSLTKAI
-335 RNITNGSGTT
+335 RDIKSPNSDFIIKGFN
-345 IVQNFSYS
+345 YS
-353 GYAARLVSRNEI
+353 GYAARLPSLSEVESCANESNCPI
-365 LASCPNASTLNGVFA
+365 TGVIWLETPKTQSNALYLFAPSLGYNQIRDDDVTSLTASVM
-380 CVFLLE
+380 
-386 SSTFDSPSAIPP
+386 
-398 LYILTETVYDD
+398 
-409 STPYT
+409 
-414 INAADGQLQNS
+414 
-425 TSGGLKPV
+425 PV

>member
-117 NQQKYLTYTVTYG
+117 DQQKYLTYTVTYG

-148 IRVRVRFRDDLTA
+148 IRVRVRFKDDLTA
-161 TDLPSSAETLNLIAT
+161 TDLPSSAETLNLTAT
-176 LTYVQADST
+176 FVYVQADST
-185 AKARS
+185 AKERAK
-190 TPSILCKRATT
+190 PSILCIRDNTATSED
-201 LHTTMCQGAP
+201 LM
-211 CLDAGYRIES
+211 
-221 THLEVGKEITYGQL
+221 L
-235 GTSGKLAA
+235 GDKLY
-243 GDAFDCDVNGDGT
+243 CDVNGDGT
-256 YDSSTERFYYLT
+256 YNESTEIFYYLK
-268 DLDSNTATL
+268 DLDSDSTSAVL
-277 IYYNF
+277 IY
-282 TYGENNTNGLMPPS
+282 NNVTSPDYVAYSKTNTL
-296 IYYNNNNDLAYQTK
+296 
-310 NGPVTAKNSLPSITD
+310 NGPTIASKYLPTISE
-325 WSNVSLVKPI
+325 WPNVSLTKAI
-335 RNITNGSGTT
+335 RDIKSQDSDFIIKGFN
-345 IVQNFSYS
+345 YS
-353 GYAARLVSRNEI
+353 GYAARLPSLSEVESCANESNCPI
-365 LASCPNASTLNGVFA
+365 TGVIWLETPKTQSNALYLFAPALGYNQIRDDDVTSLTASVM
-380 CVFLLE
+380 
-386 SSTFDSPSAIPP
+386 
-398 LYILTETVYDD
+398 
-409 STPYT
+409 
-414 INAADGQLQNS
+414 
-425 TSGGLKPV
+425 PV

>member
-61 ASAVTTAPTIDSTKT
+61 ASVVTTAPTIDSTKT

-117 NQQKYLTYTVTYG
+117 NQQKYLTYTVTYS

-148 IRVRVRFRDDLTA
+148 IRVRVRFKDDLTA
-161 TDLPSSAETLNLIAT
+161 TDLPSSAETLNLTAT
-176 LTYVQADST
+176 FVYVQADST
-185 AKARS
+185 AKERAK
-190 TPSILCKRATT
+190 PSILCIRDNTATSED
-201 LHTTMCQGAP
+201 LM
-211 CLDAGYRIES
+211 
-221 THLEVGKEITYGQL
+221 L
-235 GTSGKLAA
+235 GDKLY
-243 GDAFDCDVNGDGT
+243 CDVNGDGT
-256 YDSSTERFYYLT
+256 YNESTEIFYYLK
-268 DLDSNTATL
+268 DLDSDSTSAVL
-277 IYYNF
+277 IY
-282 TYGENNTNGLMPPS
+282 NNVTSPDYVAYSKTNTL
-296 IYYNNNNDLAYQTK
+296 
-310 NGPVTAKNSLPSITD
+310 NGPTIASKYLPTISE
-325 WSNVSLVKPI
+325 WPNVSLTKAI
-335 RNITNGSGTT
+335 RDIKSQDSDFIIKDFN
-345 IVQNFSYS
+345 YS
-353 GYAARLVSRNEI
+353 GYAARLPSLSEVESCANEGNCPI
-365 LASCPNASTLNGVFA
+365 TGVIWLETPKTQSNALYLFAPALGYNQIRDDDVTSLTASVM
-380 CVFLLE
+380 
-386 SSTFDSPSAIPP
+386 
-398 LYILTETVYDD
+398 
-409 STPYT
+409 
-414 INAADGQLQNS
+414 
-425 TSGGLKPV
+425 PV

>member
-61 ASAVTTAPTIDSTKT
+61 ASVVTTAPTIDSTKT

-89 SYEFTV
+89 TYEFTV

-117 NQQKYLTYTVTYG
+117 DQQKYLTYTVTYS

-148 IRVRVRFRDDLTA
+148 IRVRVRFKDDLSA
-161 TDLPSSAETLNLIAT
+161 TDLPSSAETLNLTAT
-176 LTYVQADST
+176 FVYVQADST
-185 AKARS
+185 AKERAK
-190 TPSILCKRATT
+190 PSILCIRDNTATSED
-201 LHTTMCQGAP
+201 LM
-211 CLDAGYRIES
+211 
-221 THLEVGKEITYGQL
+221 L
-235 GTSGKLAA
+235 GDKLY
-243 GDAFDCDVNGDGT
+243 CDVNGDGT
-256 YDSSTERFYYLT
+256 YNESTEIFYYLK
-268 DLDSNTATL
+268 DLDSDSTSAVL
-277 IYYNF
+277 IY
-282 TYGENNTNGLMPPS
+282 NNVTSSDYVAYSKTNTL
-296 IYYNNNNDLAYQTK
+296 
-310 NGPVTAKNSLPSITD
+310 NGPTIASKYLPTISE
-325 WSNVSLVKPI
+325 WPNVSLTKAI
-335 RNITNGSGTT
+335 RDIKSQDSDFIIKGFN
-345 IVQNFSYS
+345 YS
-353 GYAARLVSRNEI
+353 GYAARLPSLSEVESCANE
-365 LASCPNASTLNGVFA
+365 SNCPITGVIWLETPKTQSNALYLFA
-380 CVFLLE
+380 
-386 SSTFDSPSAIPP
+386 PSLGYNRIS
-398 LYILTETVYDD
+398 YDD
-409 STPYT
+409 V
-414 INAADGQLQNS
+414 
-425 TSGGLKPV
+425 TSLTASVMPV

>member
-53 NLVIVDNG
+53 NLVIVGNG

-109 FSATSLTT
+109 FSATSLTAD
-117 NQQKYLTYTVTYG
+117 QQKYLTYTVTYS

-148 IRVRVRFRDDLTA
+148 IRVKVRFKEDLTSA
-161 TDLPSSAETLNLIAT
+161 DLPTSAETLNLTAT
-176 LTYVQADST
+176 LVYVQADST

-190 TPSILCKRATT
+190 TPSILCKR
-201 LHTTMCQGAP
+201 
-211 CLDAGYRIES
+211 S
-221 THLEVGKEITYGQL
+221 SS
-235 GTSGKLAA
+235 GTSETLTFL
-243 GDAFDCDVNGDGT
+243 DEFYCDVNGDGN
-256 YDSSTERFYYLT
+256 YNEEFYYLRDLDSDSSTAVLLYAGLSYTGRIQYGKSDILSGPTVARGYLPT
-268 DLDSNTATL
+268 VS
-277 IYYNF
+277 
-282 TYGENNTNGLMPPS
+282 EWP
-296 IYYNNNNDLAYQTK
+296 
-310 NGPVTAKNSLPSITD
+310 
-325 WSNVSLVKPI
+325 NVSLVKPI
-335 RNITNGSGTT
+335 RDIKSQDGTI
-345 IVQNFSYS
+345 IVKNFNYS
-353 GYAARLVSRNEI
+353 GYAARLPSVNEVEQCADNKCLFPASSRKLFPVWLEDIYNQNHAYILVISYGSSEI
-365 LASCPNASTLNGVFA
+365 SHYPYSSTA
-380 CVFLLE
+380 CV
-386 SSTFDSPSAIPP
+386 
-398 LYILTETVYDD
+398 
-409 STPYT
+409 
-414 INAADGQLQNS
+414 
-425 TSGGLKPV
+425 KPV
-433 IEVPKSRISY
+433 IEVPKVRISY

>member
-61 ASAVTTAPTIDSTKT
+61 ASVVTTAPTIDSTKT

-117 NQQKYLTYTVTYG
+117 DQQKYLTYTVTYG

-148 IRVRVRFRDDLTA
+148 IRVRVRFKDDLTA
-161 TDLPSSAETLNLIAT
+161 TDLPSSAETLNLTAT
-176 LTYVQADST
+176 FVYVQADST
-185 AKARS
+185 AKERAK
-190 TPSILCKRATT
+190 PSILCIRDNTATSED
-201 LHTTMCQGAP
+201 LM
-211 CLDAGYRIES
+211 
-221 THLEVGKEITYGQL
+221 L
-235 GTSGKLAA
+235 GDKLY
-243 GDAFDCDVNGDGT
+243 CDVNGDGT
-256 YDSSTERFYYLT
+256 YNESTEIFYYLK
-268 DLDSNTATL
+268 DLDSDSTSAVL
-277 IYYNF
+277 IY
-282 TYGENNTNGLMPPS
+282 NNVTSSDYVAYSKTNTL
-296 IYYNNNNDLAYQTK
+296 
-310 NGPVTAKNSLPSITD
+310 NGPTIASKYLPTISE
-325 WSNVSLVKPI
+325 WPNVSLTKAI
-335 RNITNGSGTT
+335 RDIKSPNSDFIIKGFN
-345 IVQNFSYS
+345 YS
-353 GYAARLVSRNEI
+353 GYAARLPSLSEVESCANESNCPI
-365 LASCPNASTLNGVFA
+365 TGVIWLETPKTQSNALYLFAPALGYNQIRDDDVTSLTASVM
-380 CVFLLE
+380 
-386 SSTFDSPSAIPP
+386 
-398 LYILTETVYDD
+398 
-409 STPYT
+409 
-414 INAADGQLQNS
+414 
-425 TSGGLKPV
+425 PV

>member
-61 ASAVTTAPTIDSTKT
+61 ASVVTTAPTIDSTKT

-89 SYEFTV
+89 TYEFTV

-117 NQQKYLTYTVTYG
+117 DQQKYLTYTVTYS

-148 IRVRVRFRDDLTA
+148 IRVRVRFKDDLSA
-161 TDLPSSAETLNLIAT
+161 TDLPSSAETLNLTAT
-176 LTYVQADST
+176 FVYVQADST
-185 AKARS
+185 AKERAK
-190 TPSILCKRATT
+190 PSILCIRDNTAASED
-201 LHTTMCQGAP
+201 LM
-211 CLDAGYRIES
+211 
-221 THLEVGKEITYGQL
+221 L
-235 GTSGKLAA
+235 GDKLY
-243 GDAFDCDVNGDGT
+243 CDVNGDGT
-256 YDSSTERFYYLT
+256 YNESTEIFYYLK
-268 DLDSNTATL
+268 DLDSDSTSAVL
-277 IYYNF
+277 IY
-282 TYGENNTNGLMPPS
+282 NNVTSSDYVAYSKTNTL
-296 IYYNNNNDLAYQTK
+296 
-310 NGPVTAKNSLPSITD
+310 NGPTIASKYLPTISE
-325 WSNVSLVKPI
+325 WPNVSLTKAI
-335 RNITNGSGTT
+335 RDIKSQDSDFIIKGFN
-345 IVQNFSYS
+345 YS
-353 GYAARLVSRNEI
+353 GYAARLPSLSEVESCANESNCPI
-365 LASCPNASTLNGVFA
+365 TGVIWLETPKTQSNALYLFAPSLGYNQIRDDDVTSLTASVM
-380 CVFLLE
+380 
-386 SSTFDSPSAIPP
+386 
-398 LYILTETVYDD
+398 
-409 STPYT
+409 
-414 INAADGQLQNS
+414 
-425 TSGGLKPV
+425 PV